1 MEFNKEYFSSP
12 YYFYIKEGK
21 DSISVYFSVSNTLT
35 EARKKDEIVKFNKK
49 DKEEVK
55 KTISKIQKEKK
66 LKNNSD
72 VKKTLNKKKDELEE
86 LVDYDGSFLSSKIPI
101 YNPYL
106 SPKSTMDQEVV
117 ATRQT
122 NNPITRGYR
131 VYWGEGEEET
141 DEVINETD
149 FSDAFGYEETKDK
162 NGPETFK
169 TFVKELGLDKE
180 EAADR
185 TRQQGKEPDPKKHKI
200 KLQNVPKKIRK
211 QKGFIDKM
219 TISEKSELENIKK
232 QQVVDMV
239 EDIVLGKKSSD
250 KEVGKKK
257 NTLSKLLMKN
267 LENIKKIA
275 DKEGI
280 EINDLVKI
288 LKK

>member
-1 MEFNKEYFSSP
+1 MASAALQAARQVVSA
-12 YYFYIKEGK
+12 YIKEGK

-35 EARKKDEIVKFNKK
+35 EARKKDEVVKFNKK
-49 DKEEVK
+49 DKKEIE

-66 LKNNSD
+66 LKTNTD
-72 VKKTLNKKKDELEE
+72 IKKTLSKKKDELEE

-101 YNPYL
+101 FNPYL
-106 SPKSTMDQEVV
+106 SPKRTMDQEVV

-122 NNPITRGYR
+122 NDPVTRGYR

-169 TFVKELGLDKE
+169 TFVKDLGLDKQ
-180 EAADR
+180 EAAER
-185 TRQQGKEPDPKKHKI
+185 TRQQGKEPDPKKHRK
-200 KLQNVPKKIRK
+200 KLEQVPKKIKK
-211 QKGFIDKM
+211 QKGFIDRM
-219 TISEKSELENIKK
+219 TISEKENLEEEKK
-232 QQVVDMV
+232 DMMRKMV
-239 EDIVLGKKSSD
+239 EDIVMKKKSSD
-250 KEVGKKK
+250 KEIGKKDG
-257 NTLSKLLMKN
+257 LSKILLKN
-267 LENIKKIA
+267 LENIKKLA

-280 EINDLVKI
+280 EIKDLIKV

>member
-21 DSISVYFSVSNTLT
+21 DTISVYFSVSDTLT
-35 EARKKDEIVKFNKK
+35 EARKKDEIVKFDKKNKK
-49 DKEEVK
+49 EVE

-72 VKKTLNKKKDELEE
+72 VKKTLTKKKDELGE

-101 YNPYL
+101 HNPYL
-106 SPKSTMDQEVV
+106 APKSTMDQEVV

-169 TFVKELGLDKE
+169 TFVKELGLDKD
-180 EAADR
+180 EAAER
-185 TRQQGKEPDPKKHKI
+185 TRQQGKEPDVEKHKR
-200 KLQNVPKKIRK
+200 KLNAVPKKIKK
-211 QKGFIDKM
+211 QKGFIDRM

-232 QQVVDMV
+232 QQAVDMV
-239 EDIVLGKKSSD
+239 EDIVLGKKNSD

-257 NTLSKLLMKN
+257 SGVSKLLMKN

-275 DKEGI
+275 EKEGL
-280 EINDLVKI
+280 ELNDLIKI

>member
-21 DSISVYFSVSNTLT
+21 DTISVYFSVSNTLT
-35 EARKKDEIVKFNKK
+35 EARKKDEIVKFDKK
-49 DKEEVK
+49 NRKEVE

-72 VKKTLNKKKDELEE
+72 VKKTLTKKKDELGE
-86 LVDYDGSFLSSKIPI
+86 LVDYDGSFLSSKIKI
-101 YNPYL
+101 HNPYL
-106 SPKSTMDQEVV
+106 SPKSTMDQEIV

-131 VYWGEGEEET
+131 VYWGESEEET

-169 TFVKELGLDKE
+169 TFVKELGLDKD
-180 EAADR
+180 EAAER
-185 TRQQGKEPDPKKHKI
+185 TRQQGKEPNAKKHRK
-200 KLQNVPKKIRK
+200 KLELVPKKIRK
-211 QKGFIDKM
+211 QKGFIDRM
-219 TISEKSELENIKK
+219 TISEKENLEEEKK
-232 QQVVDMV
+232 EMMRKMV
-239 EDIVLGKKSSD
+239 EDIVMKKKSSD
-250 KEVGKKK
+250 KDISKK
-257 NTLSKLLMKN
+257 TGLSKILIKN
-267 LENIKKIA
+267 LENIKKLA

>member
-35 EARKKDEIVKFNKK
+35 EARKKDEVVKFNKK
-49 DKEEVK
+49 DKKEVE
-55 KTISKIQKEKK
+55 KTISKIQKDKK
-66 LKNNSD
+66 LKTNSD
-72 VKKTLNKKKDELEE
+72 IKKTLSKKKDELEE

-101 YNPYL
+101 HNPYL

-122 NNPITRGYR
+122 NNPVTRGYR

-169 TFVKELGLDKE
+169 TFVKDLGLDKQ

-185 TRQQGKEPDPKKHKI
+185 TRQQGKEPDPKKHQQ
-200 KLQNVPKKIRK
+200 KLKQVPKKIKK
-211 QKGFIDKM
+211 QKGFIDRM
-219 TISEKSELENIKK
+219 TISEKENLEEDKK
-232 QQVVDMV
+232 EMMRKMV
-239 EDIVLGKKSSD
+239 EDIVMKKKSSD
-250 KEVGKKK
+250 KEIGKKDG
-257 NTLSKLLMKN
+257 LSKILLKN
-267 LENIKKIA
+267 LENIKKLA

-280 EINDLVKI
+280 EIKDLIKV

>member
-1 MEFNKEYFSSP
+1 MFKIKKQMVKYSLRILVPFSLL
-12 YYFYIKEGK
+12 
-21 DSISVYFSVSNTLT
+21 SIFALPALMNTPVHALSSSDFVTTWKTDNPGVSNSTSITVPMIGVDNYSVDWNNDGIFDETGLNGST
-35 EARKKDEIVKFNKK
+35 THDFGSAGTYTIRISAPTARIYFGNNGDK
-49 DKEEVK
+49 DKILN
-55 KTISKIQKEKK
+55 ISQ
-66 LKNNSD
+66 
-72 VKKTLNKKKDELEE
+72 
-86 LVDYDGSFLSSKIPI
+86 
-101 YNPYL
+101 
-106 SPKSTMDQEVV
+106 
-117 ATRQT
+117 
-122 NNPITRGYR
+122 
-131 VYWGEGEEET
+131 WGT
-141 DEVINETD
+141 TAWTD

>member
-21 DSISVYFSVSNTLT
+21 ETISVYFSVSNTLT
-35 EARKKDEIVKFNKK
+35 EARKKDEVVKFNKK
-49 DKEEVK
+49 DKKEVE

-72 VKKTLNKKKDELEE
+72 VKKTLSKKKDELGE

-106 SPKSTMDQEVV
+106 SPKGTMDQEIV

-169 TFVKELGLDKE
+169 TFVKELGLGKD
-180 EAADR
+180 EAAER
-185 TRQQGKEPDPKKHKI
+185 TRQQGKEPDPKIHRQ
-200 KLQNVPKKIRK
+200 KLKRVPKKIKK
-211 QKGFIDKM
+211 QKGFIDRM
-219 TISEKSELENIKK
+219 TISEKENLDEEKK
-232 QQVVDMV
+232 EMMKKMV
-239 EDIVLGKKSSD
+239 EDIVMNKKSSD
-250 KEVGKKK
+250 KDMSKKS
-257 NTLSKLLMKN
+257 NLSKVLIKN
-267 LENIKKIA
+267 LENIKKLA

>member
-35 EARKKDEIVKFNKK
+35 EARKKDEIVKFDKK

-72 VKKTLNKKKDELEE
+72 VKKTLNKKKDELGE

-169 TFVKELGLDKE
+169 TFVKELGLDKD
-180 EAADR
+180 EAANR
-185 TRQQGKEPDPKKHKI
+185 TRQQGKEPDAKKHRR
-200 KLQNVPKKIRK
+200 KLEQVPKRIKK
-211 QKGFIDKM
+211 QKGFIDRM
-219 TISEKSELENIKK
+219 TISEKENLEEEKK
-232 QQVVDMV
+232 EMMKKMV
-239 EDIVLGKKSSD
+239 EDIVMKKKSSD
-250 KEVGKKK
+250 KEMSKKS
-257 NTLSKLLMKN
+257 NLSKILMKN
-267 LENIKKIA
+267 LENIKKLA
-275 DKEGI
+275 EKEGI
-280 EINDLVKI
+280 EISDLVKI